1 MLDCCMSRQILVR
14 FAEWSA
20 PRAHHLKATPRGM
33 LRNHSQAAESM
44 VQVVS
49 QFTWGDTS
57 HSCGTCGD
65 GYCIVCLDRPV
76 SWHNVRFL

>member
-1 MLDCCMSRQILVR
+1 
-14 FAEWSA
+14 
-20 PRAHHLKATPRGM
+20 M
-33 LRNHSQAAESM
+33 LRYHSQAAESM
-44 VQVVS
+44 LQVVS

-65 GYCIVCLDRPV
+65 GDGDGYCIVCLDRPV